1 MASISPNGNIQDSAF
16 PENEAPVA
24 GMYKDYFLDYASYVI
39 LERAVPMIED
49 GLKPVQRR
57 LLHAMREMHDGRYHK
72 VANIIGQTMQYH
84 PHGDASIGDA
94 LVKLGQKDLLI
105 DCQGNWGD
113 VRTGDSAAAARYIEA
128 RLSKFA
134 LEVAYNPAI
143 TNWQASYDG
152 RNREPLALPMKFP
165 MILAQGVEGIAVGLS
180 TRILPHNFI
189 ELCKASIKSLEGKKT
204 NLVPDF
210 PTGGQID
217 VSNYQRG
224 KRGGKIRCRA
234 TIEVVDKTT
243 LLIKD
248 VPYGSTTT
256 NLIESIVKAND
267 RNKIKIK
274 KVVDNTARDV
284 EIQIDIPSGISPDVT
299 IDALYAF
306 TDCEVSISPNACV
319 IIDDKPVFLTV
330 DELLSLSTEHTKHLL
345 RRELEVR
352 LAALRERLLFSSLE
366 KIFIENRIYRD
377 IEECETWEAV
387 IETID
392 KGLEP
397 YKAQFYRTITEEDIV
412 RLTEIKIKR
421 ISKFDSFKADEAMRK
436 LEEEIADI
444 EYKLANLVEYAVA
457 YFEGLIQKFG
467 AGKERQAEI
476 RDFDDIKVKQVVI
489 ANQKL
494 YANTQEGFVGFG
506 LKKGEGVEFI
516 KDCSDLDDVIVF
528 RKDGKY
534 IVSKVQ
540 EKAFMGKDIIHV
552 DVWRKGEERKVYH
565 AVYRDPESG
574 RNYAKRFAVTAI
586 TRDREYDITNGN
598 KGARLLYFEAHQ
610 NSEAEVITVKLS
622 QGCRA
627 KKKVFDFDFGEQA
640 IKGRSSQGNVL
651 TKYPIQSIK
660 QKSVGSSTLGGRKI
674 WYDETVGRLNVQER
688 GDYLGE
694 FDTEDRILVLFKNGS
709 YELTDFELT
718 NRYDFAK
725 IAHIAKLTDDL
736 VVTVLHY
743 DGERKDYFVKR
754 FNIETTSLGENFSY
768 ISEASGSKPIVI
780 SIQDDTYVRFT
791 ETRGKTKQKEEVT
804 LNLADFIDVKGWKAL
819 GNKLSRYPVSR
830 IKEVEAKKAETD
842 VINIG
847 DTVEWGEDEL

>member
-1 MASISPNGNIQDSAF
+1 MSSTSVNGNGQAHNN
-16 PENEAPVA
+16 PEGEAPVI
-24 GMYKDYFLDYASYVI
+24 GMYKDYFLEYASYVI

-57 LLHAMREMHDGRYHK
+57 ILHAMREMHDGRYHK

-84 PHGDASIGDA
+84 PHGDAAIGDA
-94 LVKLGQKDLLI
+94 LVKLGQKDLMI

-113 VRTGDSAAAARYIEA
+113 NRTGDSAAAPRYIEA

-134 LEVAYNPAI
+134 LHVAYNPAI
-143 TNWQASYDG
+143 TEWQASYDG
-152 RNREPLALPMKFP
+152 RNREPLSLPMKFP
-165 MILAQGVEGIAVGLS
+165 MVLAQGVEGIAVGLS
-180 TRILPHNFI
+180 TRIMPHNFI
-189 ELCKASIKSLEGKKT
+189 ELCKASIKALQGKKT

-210 PTGGQID
+210 PNGGQID
-217 VSNYQRG
+217 VSNYQGG
-224 KRGGKIRCRA
+224 KRGGKVRCRA
-234 TIEVVDKTT
+234 TIETVDKTT
-243 LLIKD
+243 LLVKD
-248 VPYGSTTT
+248 IPYGTTTT
-256 NLIESIVKAND
+256 NLIESIVKANS

-306 TDCEVSISPNACV
+306 TDCEVSLSPNACV
-319 IIDDKPVFLTV
+319 IIDEKPVFLTV
-330 DELLSLSTEHTKHLL
+330 DELLKLSTEHTKFLL

-352 LAALRERLLFSSLE
+352 LAALKEKRLFSSLE

-387 IETID
+387 LETID
-392 KGLEP
+392 KGLDP
-397 YKAQFYRTITEEDIV
+397 YKPQFYREITQDDII

-421 ISKFDSFKADEAMRK
+421 ISKYDSFKADEAMRK
-436 LEEEIADI
+436 LEEEIAEI
-444 EYKLANLVEYAVA
+444 EYNLAHLVEFAVS
-457 YFEGLIQKFG
+457 YFEDLISKFG
-467 AGKERQAEI
+467 KDKERKSEI
-476 RDFDDIKVKQVVI
+476 RNFDDIKAKQVVI

-494 YANTQEGFVGFG
+494 YVDRKEGFVGYG
-506 LKKGEGVEFI
+506 LKRGPDVEYL

-534 IVSKVQ
+534 MVNKVQ
-540 EKAFMGKDIIHV
+540 DKAFMGKNIIHV
-552 DVWRKGEERKVYH
+552 DVWRKGQERKVYH
-565 AVYRDPESG
+565 AVYRDPVSG

-586 TRDREYDITNGN
+586 TRDREYDVTNGN
-598 KGARLLYFEAHQ
+598 KGAKLLYFEAHQ
-610 NSEAEVITVKLS
+610 NSESEVVTVKLS

-627 KKKVFDFDFGEQA
+627 KKKVFDFDFGELA

-651 TKYPIQSIK
+651 TKYPVQSIK

-688 GDYLGE
+688 GQFLGE
-694 FDTEDRILVLFKNGS
+694 FDTEDRILVLYKNGS

-725 IAHIAKLTDDL
+725 IKEIAKLTDEL
-736 VVTVLHY
+736 VVSVVHY
-743 DGERKDYFVKR
+743 DGGRKDYFVKR
-754 FNIETTSLGENFSY
+754 FKIETTTLSEKVSF
-768 ISEASGSKPIVI
+768 ISEASGSKAVVI
-780 SIQDDTYVRFT
+780 STKDKTYLRFT

-804 LNLADFIDVKGWKAL
+804 IELSDFIDVKGWKAL
-819 GNKLSRYPVSR
+819 GNKLSRYPATR
-830 IKEVEAKKAETD
+830 LKEVEAKKGDTD
-842 VINIG
+842 TIKVG
-847 DTVEWGEDEL
+847 DTVELDL